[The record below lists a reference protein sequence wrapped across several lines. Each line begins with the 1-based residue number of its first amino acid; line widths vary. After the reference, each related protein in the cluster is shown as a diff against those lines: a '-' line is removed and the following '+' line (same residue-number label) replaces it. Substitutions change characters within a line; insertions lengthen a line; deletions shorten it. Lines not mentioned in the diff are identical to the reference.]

1 MGIFI
6 NFYYQK
12 RIDLKQEIG
21 LIILKMLANKKSLKI
36 SFKGKCNRFFIW
48 ENKRLYEIRKINTQ
62 FDKKSYIINSLILT
76 EEEEV
81 KIIKLFQK
89 N

>member
-6 NFYYQK
+6 NFYCQK

-21 LIILKMLANKKSLKI
+21 LIILKMLANIKSFKI
-36 SFKGKCNRFFIW
+36 SFKGKCNKFFIG

-76 EEEEV
+76 EEEAV
-81 KIIKLFQK
+81 KILKLFQK